1 MAAHRGR
8 AADEGGTIAVAL
20 LVDFNVNGD
29 SWRVGAMFCSYVA
42 DG

>member
-20 LVDFNVNGD
+20 LAEFNVNAIRG
-29 SWRVGAMFCSYVA
+29 GLAQ
-42 DG
+42 